1 MSNTPP
7 ENGSPIRLIV
17 TIVLIVIGLAL
28 VFFFGRAFWRDYM
41 RLQQRGLQP
50 GVTDVE
56 AIRGWMTL
64 PYIAQA
70 YGVPEAEL
78 FEALD
83 IPQAE
88 NRGLSI
94 KQLADKYGKDP
105 AVIREVVQTVVR
117 RYVPT
122 DVPTPGATP

>member
-1 MSNTPP
+1 MTNKPQTSRI
-7 ENGSPIRLIV
+7 SVRLIV
-17 TIVLIVIGLAL
+17 TIALIVIGLAL
-28 VFFFGRAFWRDYM
+28 VFFFGRGFWRDYM

-64 PYIAQA
+64 PYVARA

-78 FEALD
+78 FEALG

-88 NRGLSI
+88 NQGLSI

-105 AVIREVVQTVVR
+105 NAIRETVQTVIR
-117 RYVPT
+117 RYVATMPPT
-122 DVPTPGATP
+122 AGVTP

>member
-28 VFFFGRAFWRDYM
+28 VFLFGRAFWRDYV

>member
-1 MSNTPP
+1 MTNEPHT
-7 ENGSPIRLIV
+7 GGTPIRLIV
-17 TIVLIVIGLAL
+17 TIALIVIGLAL
-28 VFFFGRAFWRDYM
+28 VFFFGRGFWRDLV
-41 RLQQRGLQP
+41 RVQQRGLQP

-64 PYIAQA
+64 PYVAQA

-105 AVIREVVQTVVR
+105 NVIRETVQTVIR
-117 RYVPT
+117 RYLGSTPPPT
-122 DVPTPGATP
+122 GAAP